1 MSAVLSDDGP
11 PDAYDRRFT
20 LAYMHVPK
28 TSGTAMRHGIAT
40 AIGAERT
47 FYGLDRSSF
56 GAYTGFESMSR
67 AIGERVYATP
77 ADLPR
82 DRDFMAGHF
91 ALSTLQSAYPQAQ
104 IITFL
109 REPLSR
115 TLSHWMYWR
124 SIANRKLRHWGDWA
138 ERVRCSHGTLAGFL
152 EAPEVA
158 CVTDNILLRMLLWPH
173 PLIPD
178 DGFIAPGHDAV
189 LMLSARERL
198 SRLAYADVIENP
210 DFLEDF
216 SRWLQHPLCYA
227 EKNVTA
233 YLPTHRTVSMHQ
245 ELSDRAMVLLDART
259 RLDLRLW
266 QLTAQQHVRRGTVE
280 DLRVASIA
288 RSIARHS
295 RLACGSPSREWAPA
309 WLQRLRGR

>member
-1 MSAVLSDDGP
+1 VSAVLSDDGLP
-11 PDAYDRRFT
+11 EVYDRRLM

-28 TSGTAMRHGIAT
+28 TSGTAMRHGIAS

-56 GAYTGFESMSR
+56 GAYSGFDSMSR
-67 AIGERVYATP
+67 EIGERVYSCP

-82 DRDFMAGHF
+82 DQDFMAGHF
-91 ALSTLQSAYPQAQ
+91 ALSTLRTAYPQAQ

-109 REPLSR
+109 REPFSR
-115 TLSHWMYWR
+115 TLSHWIYWR
-124 SIANRKLRHWGDWA
+124 SISDRKLRHWGDWA
-138 ERVRCSHGTLAGFL
+138 DCVRCSHGSLGDFL
-152 EAPEVA
+152 NAPQVA

-178 DGFIAPGHDAV
+178 GGFIAPGHDAV
-189 LMLSARERL
+189 LMLAARERL
-198 SRLAYADVIENP
+198 AQLAYADVIENP
-210 DFLEDF
+210 DFLSDF
-216 SRWLQHPLCYA
+216 SQWLQRPLDYS
-227 EKNVTA
+227 EKNVTR
-233 YLPTHRTVSMHQ
+233 YLPARRTVDMHQ
-245 ELSDRAMVLLDART
+245 ELNDRSMALLDART

-266 QLTAQQHVRRGTVE
+266 QLTAQQRLRRGTIE

-295 RLACGSPSREWAPA
+295 RLACGSPPRDWIPE
-309 WLQRLRGR
+309 WLQRLRRR

>member
-1 MSAVLSDDGP
+1 VSAVLSDDGLP
-11 PDAYDRRFT
+11 ALYDRRLT

-28 TSGTAMRHGIAT
+28 TSGTAMRHGIAN
-40 AIGAERT
+40 AIGAERA

-56 GAYTGFESMSR
+56 GAYTDFDSMSR
-67 AIGERVYATP
+67 DIGERVYASP

-82 DRDFMAGHF
+82 NQEFMAGHF
-91 ALSTLQSAYPQAQ
+91 ALSTLRAAYPEAQ

-109 REPLSR
+109 REPLGR

-124 SIANRKLRHWGDWA
+124 SIADRKLRHWGGWA
-138 ERVRCSHGTLAGFL
+138 DYVRLSHGTLADFL
-152 EAPEVA
+152 GAPQVA

-178 DGFIAPGHDAV
+178 GGFIAPGHDAV
-189 LMLSARERL
+189 LMLAARERL
-198 SRLAYADVIENP
+198 AELAYADVIENP
-210 DFLEDF
+210 DFLADF
-216 SRWLQHPLCYA
+216 THWLQRPLDYS
-227 EKNVTA
+227 EKNVTR
-233 YLPTHRTVSMHQ
+233 YLPARRTVAMHQ
-245 ELSDRAMVLLDART
+245 ELNDRTMGLLDART

-266 QLTAQQHVRRGTVE
+266 QQTAQQHVRKGTVE

-295 RLACGSPSREWAPA
+295 RLACGSPPREWAPE
-309 WLQRLRGR
+309 WVQRLRGR

>member
-1 MSAVLSDDGP
+1 VSAVLSDDGP
-11 PDAYDRRFT
+11 AHAYDRRFT

-47 FYGLDRSSF
+47 LYGLDRSSF
-56 GAYTGFESMSR
+56 GAYSGFDSMSR
-67 AIGERVYATP
+67 SIGERVYASP
-77 ADLPR
+77 QDLPR
-82 DRDFMAGHF
+82 DQDFMAGHF
-91 ALSTLQSAYPQAQ
+91 ALSTLQAAYPEAQ

-124 SIANRKLRHWGDWA
+124 SIASRKLRHWGGWA
-138 ERVRCSHGTLAGFL
+138 DRVRCSHGTLAAFL
-152 EAPEVA
+152 ETPEVA

-178 DGFIAPGHDAV
+178 DGFIAPAHDAV
-189 LMLSARERL
+189 LTLAARERL
-198 SRLAYADVIENP
+198 AQLAYADVIENP
-210 DFLEDF
+210 DFLDDF
-216 SRWLQHPLCYA
+216 SRWLGHSLRYA
-227 EKNVTA
+227 EKNVTT
-233 YLPTHRTVSMHQ
+233 YLPPDRTVSLHQ
-245 ELSDRAMVLLDART
+245 ELSDRTMALLDART

-295 RLACGSPSREWAPA
+295 RLGCGAPAHESSPS

>member
-1 MSAVLSDDGP
+1 
-11 PDAYDRRFT
+11 
-20 LAYMHVPK
+20 
-28 TSGTAMRHGIAT
+28 
-40 AIGAERT
+40 
-47 FYGLDRSSF
+47 
-56 GAYTGFESMSR
+56 
-67 AIGERVYATP
+67 
-77 ADLPR
+77 
-82 DRDFMAGHF
+82 
-91 ALSTLQSAYPQAQ
+91 
-104 IITFL
+104 
-109 REPLSR
+109 
-115 TLSHWMYWR
+115 
-124 SIANRKLRHWGDWA
+124 
-138 ERVRCSHGTLAGFL
+138 
-152 EAPEVA
+152 
-158 CVTDNILLRMLLWPH
+158 MLLWPH